1 MQDNIFGLFYQFKA
15 RMLKALS
22 DTGASIAPMH
32 VKSLHIINRT
42 SPCTAQDIALTMGR
56 DKAQVTR
63 LVNDLI
69 NRSLVCKQP
78 NPRDKRSQFITL
90 TPSGVEMVKVMGKVQ
105 KEIMLFMQKDIAKED
120 LEAFNRVAELM
131 TENLKSEQ
139 SSFSERENIG

>member
-1 MQDNIFGLFYQFKA
+1 MVESNLMQDNIFGLFYQFKA
-15 RMLKALS
+15 CMLKALS

-69 NRSLVCKQP
+69 NRSLVCKKP
-78 NPRDKRSQFITL
+78 NPKDKRSQFISL
-90 TPSGVEMVKVMGKVQ
+90 TPSGVEMVKVMSQVQ
-105 KEIMLFMQKDIAKED
+105 KEIMQFMQKDIALED
-120 LEAFNRVAELM
+120 LEAFNRVALLM

-139 SSFSERENIG
+139 W

>member
-1 MQDNIFGLFYQFKA
+1 MVKSDLMQDNIFGLFYQFKA

-32 VKSLHIINRT
+32 VKCLHIINRT

-69 NRSLVCKQP
+69 GRSLVCKKL
-78 NPRDKRSQFITL
+78 NPKDKRSQFISL
-90 TPSGVEMVKVMGKVQ
+90 TASGIEMVKVMGQVQ
-105 KEIMLFMQKDIAKED
+105 KEIMQYMQKDIAPED
-120 LEAFNRVAELM
+120 LEAFNRVAVLM
-131 TENLKSEQ
+131 TENLKNEQ
-139 SSFSERENIG
+139 WDS